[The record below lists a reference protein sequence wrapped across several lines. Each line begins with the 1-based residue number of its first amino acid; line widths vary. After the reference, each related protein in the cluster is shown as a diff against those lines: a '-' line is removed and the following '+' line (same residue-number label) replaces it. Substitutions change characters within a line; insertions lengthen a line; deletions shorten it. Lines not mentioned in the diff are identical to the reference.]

1 MTTSVS
7 KLCLQ
12 KCVCEFRDGET
23 STLEFRQE
31 SWDTER
37 GYEPSLLDLE
47 GCQMV
52 NANLFYK
59 SWNTQPQGLGLKI
72 NNCQVAISQ
81 KPTFKRGLKQNT
93 PSWGRQHLGR
103 KEAGVGDADE
113 ILFFILTFYF
123 ILEYSQFP
131 GEGDGNPLQC
141 SCLENPMDRGGWQA
155 TVHGVAKS
163 QTWLSN

>member
-1 MTTSVS
+1 MSNGECELV
-7 KLCLQ
+7 LQ
-12 KCVCEFRDGET
+12 ILKY
-23 STLEFRQE
+23 STP
-31 SWDTER
+31 
-37 GYEPSLLDLE
+37 G
-47 GCQMV
+47 
-52 NANLFYK
+52 A
-59 SWNTQPQGLGLKI
+59 GLKI

-155 TVHGVAKS
+155 TVHGVTKS
-163 QTWLSN
+163 RT